1 MAHITSIGA
10 GIFSAL
16 AINKTE
22 ITDVSTITSKTS
34 SAALADLVAKFATAA
49 DFAEVRNVRE
59 FPQIGTPANIV
70 NVPVYG
76 QKTSSQIQGQADAPT
91 LELTINY
98 IPSDWT
104 PESVLG
110 ALVGDGKVYAFQ
122 FSLLNAKPAGLT
134 TTAGTAGLG
143 SVANSNFYW
152 VGKVEALLVSP
163 QLTDANQ
170 ATLTLSILS
179 DFYGPG
185 TVAASGGGGGD

>member
-16 AINKTE
+16 AVNTTA
-22 ITDVSTITSKTS
+22 ITD
-34 SAALADLVAKFATAA
+34 LATVDTLSELVGKFTTGT
-49 DFAEVRNVRE
+49 DFKEIKNVRE

-98 IPSDWT
+98 VPSEWAT
-104 PESVLG
+104 GSALG
-110 ALVGDGKVYAFQ
+110 DLVGDGKVYAFQ
-122 FSLLNAKPAGLT
+122 FSLLNAKPAALT
-134 TTAGTAGLG
+134 TASGTGGLG
-143 SVANSNFYW
+143 SVANSNFYF

-170 ATLTLSILS
+170 ATLTLSIIG
-179 DFYGPG
+179 DFFGPA
-185 TVAASGGGGGD
+185 TVAPTI

>member
-16 AINKTE
+16 AINKTA
-22 ITDVSTITSKTS
+22 ITDLTTVDTLAELVGKFTSAS
-34 SAALADLVAKFATAA
+34 
-49 DFAEVRNVRE
+49 DFVEVKNVRE

-98 IPSDWT
+98 VPSEWD
-104 PESVLG
+104 PSVSGGLG
-110 ALVGDGKVYAFQ
+110 AMVGDGKVYAFQ

-134 TTAGTAGLG
+134 TAAGTGGLG
-143 SVANSNFYW
+143 SVANSNFYF
-152 VGKVEALLVSP
+152 VGKIEALLVSP

-170 ATLTLSILS
+170 ATLTLSIIG
-179 DFYGPG
+179 DFFGPA
-185 TVAASGGGGGD
+185 TVAPSAG

>member
-16 AINKTE
+16 AINKTA
-22 ITDVSTITSKTS
+22 ITDLTTVDTLSE
-34 SAALADLVAKFATAA
+34 LVAKFTTAA
-49 DFAEVRNVRE
+49 DFAEVKNVRE

-98 IPSDWT
+98 VPSEWAT
-104 PESVLG
+104 GSVLG
-110 ALVGDGKVYAFQ
+110 DLVGDGKVYAFQ

-134 TTAGTAGLG
+134 TAPGTAGLG
-143 SVANSNFYW
+143 SVANSNFYF

-170 ATLTLSILS
+170 ATLTLSIIG
-179 DFYGPG
+179 DFFGPA
-185 TVAASGGGGGD
+185 TVAPSAE

>member
-16 AINKTE
+16 AVNTTA
-22 ITDVSTITSKTS
+22 ITDLTTVDTS
-34 SAALADLVAKFATAA
+34 AELVAKFSTAA
-49 DFAEVRNVRE
+49 DFEVVSNVRE

-98 IPSDWT
+98 VPSEWATGTD
-104 PESVLG
+104 LG
-110 ALVGDGKVYAFQ
+110 DLVGDGNVYAFQ
-122 FSLLNAKPAGLT
+122 FSLLNAKPAGYT
-134 TTAGTAGLG
+134 TTAGVAGLG
-143 SVANSNFYW
+143 SVANSNFYF

-170 ATLTLSILS
+170 ATLTLSVLG
-179 DFYGPG
+179 DFFGPT
-185 TVAASGGGGGD
+185 TVANA